1 MKFCLLW
8 IVDPSADE
16 LKRIM
21 MVHGGT
27 FHTYLSHKTTH
38 IIAKNLPD
46 TKVIRLRKNTVNPL
60 FKTPYNLSPDDNFT
74 PTVWTNFLMMNNVVQ
89 SSKSY

>member
-1 MKFCLLW
+1 
-8 IVDPSADE
+8 
-16 LKRIM
+16 

-46 TKVIRLRKNTVNPL
+46 TKVIRLRKNTV
-60 FKTPYNLSPDDNFT
+60 KMPYNVSPDDNFT
-74 PTVWTNFLMMNNVVQ
+74 PTVRQIF
-89 SSKSY
+89 

>member
-1 MKFCLLW
+1 
-8 IVDPSADE
+8 V

-21 MVHGGT
+21 MVNGGT

-46 TKVIRLRKNTVNPL
+46 TKVPNLNLIKYTRKT
-60 FKTPYNLSPDDNFT
+60 K
-74 PTVWTNFLMMNNVVQ
+74 
-89 SSKSY
+89 

>member
-1 MKFCLLW
+1 VTFRYAAEYVRLYPFL
-8 IVDPSADE
+8 DPSADE
-16 LKRIM
+16 IKRIM

-46 TKVIRLRKNTVNPL
+46 TKVKIYIKFRLSRLVLHTLGGLSTL
-60 FKTPYNLSPDDNFT
+60 F
-74 PTVWTNFLMMNNVVQ
+74 
-89 SSKSY
+89 